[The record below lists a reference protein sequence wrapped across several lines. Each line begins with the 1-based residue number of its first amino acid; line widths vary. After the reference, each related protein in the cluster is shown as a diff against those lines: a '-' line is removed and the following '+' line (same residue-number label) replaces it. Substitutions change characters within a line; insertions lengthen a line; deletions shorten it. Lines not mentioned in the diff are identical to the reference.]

1 MKLTLIGTGLMG
13 FPMAERLLAAGFE
26 LTVYNRTR
34 EKALPLEKQGARVA
48 ATLPDAARAADTI
61 LLMLTDAPAIR
72 AVLFSDEVRPV
83 LANRTIIQM
92 GTILPAESL
101 EFQREVEQQGG
112 RYLEAPVLGSIP
124 NVKSGT
130 LITMVSAPSESD
142 FNTYRP
148 VFQAFSSEI
157 YSVGEVG
164 KAAALKLALNQ
175 LIVSLTAA
183 FSLSLGLVQERQI
196 DVELFMDIL
205 RKSALY
211 APTFDK
217 KLPRMLSRDFH
228 NPNFPAKHLLK
239 DVNLIAVEAQAAGLN
254 TAVVDGVR
262 EVIQHALDAG
272 YGEEDYSVIYNAI
285 HPPQ

>member
-13 FPMAERLLAAGFE
+13 FPMSERLLAAGFE

-48 ATLPDAARAADTI
+48 ASLPEAFQAADTI

-72 AVLFSDEVRPV
+72 AVLFPDEVRSL
-83 LANRTIIQM
+83 LASRTIIQM
-92 GTILPAESL
+92 GTILPVESQEL
-101 EFQREVEQQGG
+101 RRKVERQGG
-112 RYLEAPVLGSIP
+112 KYLEAPVLGSIP
-124 NVKSGT
+124 NIKSGT
-130 LITMVSAPSESD
+130 LITMVSAPSERD
-142 FNTYRP
+142 FQTYRP
-148 VFQAFSSEI
+148 IFQAFSSDI
-157 YSVGEVG
+157 YWVGEVG

-175 LIVSLTAA
+175 LIASLTSA
-183 FSLSLGLVQERQI
+183 FSLSLGMIRERQI

-217 KLPRMLSRDFH
+217 KLPRMVARDFQH
-228 NPNFPAKHLLK
+228 PNFPAKHLLK
-239 DVNLIAVEAQAAGLN
+239 DVNLIAEEARSAGLN

-262 EVIQHALDAG
+262 EVIKQALDAG

-285 HPPQ
+285 HPPK